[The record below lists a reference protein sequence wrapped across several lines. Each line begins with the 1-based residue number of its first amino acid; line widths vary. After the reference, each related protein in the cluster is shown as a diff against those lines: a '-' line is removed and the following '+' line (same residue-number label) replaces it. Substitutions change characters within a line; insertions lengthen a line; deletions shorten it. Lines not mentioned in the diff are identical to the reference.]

1 MAPEFDVQFP
11 SAPVP
16 WWATGLWNG
25 GHCLKVLKVIT
36 GDDAKNISGYL
47 PAGARA

>member
-1 MAPEFDVQFP
+1 MAPEFDVRFP

-36 GDDAKNISGYL
+36 NNNAKNISGYL